1 MHKGAFLQRFSV
13 WRVFKELGVAKRYCG
28 INLIAIPLFKDS
40 RQPGSGPAL
49 AETVLGCGCADEARE
64 CREFLEKL
72 ESQGGLVLPPKR
84 LGRPPGKAHAFVL
97 KGTRGALSTRNTQFC
112 YLVDYA
118 LCLLVVLT
126 DAVAGLAPE
135 LLMETLVE

>member
-1 MHKGAFLQRFSV
+1 MDKSPNQSPGRRKGNPRRKGLHKGAVLQPPGSG
-13 WRVFKELGVAKRYCG
+13 RVFKGVGVVKRYCG

-49 AETVLGCGCADEARE
+49 AETVLDCGCADE
-64 CREFLEKL
+64 
-72 ESQGGLVLPPKR
+72 
-84 LGRPPGKAHAFVL
+84 HAFVL

-126 DAVAGLAPE
+126 DAVISYPG
-135 LLMETLVE
+135 